1 MAEMKLKDFLPLL
14 RKGLEDEEIRRM
26 IRQIIAEQ
34 SAVNEADVSV
44 QEYKAE
50 IERLQTDCEK
60 NRKAAEKANEERK
73 AKSELAKQQEKQ
85 LSDLMAQ
92 LEHRNDEIKNLHQV
106 IDKYKAEKEQFEAD
120 LNILNGKLDALEQA
134 CNKYKCNTDS
144 LEKAIYEIKT
154 RNEGLT
160 KRLEHETASTEALHS
175 LLVECF
181 GEGYALYQ
189 KYQQISPYSH
199 KLLAGVFHR
208 DDFESF
214 IIGGSQPDAPERIW
228 DIMKYRIGD
237 PELPVL
243 WQIFVYFIGLCNKSS
258 KEDIYAIENVQQG
271 DEYDYERHAPDQ
283 NSKAQGRI
291 TEVKLQGYKNIY
303 RDKYV
308 RKSIVHVD

>member
-34 SAVNEADVSV
+34 SAVNDADVSV

-73 AKSELAKQQEKQ
+73 AKAELADQQAMQ
-85 LSDLMAQ
+85 LSDLMVQ
-92 LEHRNDEIKNLHQV
+92 LENQRKKIEDLQVHCEDFKQKIAELNSILKDAQEKRDWYKGEREYFESENNKLNSVVASLEHKLDTAQAEHEKLTAVNKNLT
-106 IDKYKAEKEQFEAD
+106 E
-120 LNILNGKLDALEQA
+120 KLDREVSA
-134 CNKYKCNTDS
+134 K
-144 LEKAIYEIKT
+144 
-154 RNEGLT
+154 
-160 KRLEHETASTEALHS
+160 EALQS

-208 DDFESF
+208 EDFESF

-291 TEVKLQGYKNIY
+291 TEV
-303 RDKYV
+303 
-308 RKSIVHVD
+308 